1 MTQRQKITLIVS
13 VLVVL
18 GLIIAGITTKKNV
31 PARDGEQPA
40 ESGIEN
46 NVTAGAPEEEK
57 NAVFTEETP
66 AFAKLSKP
74 KEETVAD
81 KGTGAKLGTFEIR
94 ISSGGYTPNEL
105 TVKKGDVVQIRVSAV
120 DADYDFTIP
129 YIGIYQFIE
138 KGDAKTV
145 SFRATDVGTLAFTC
159 RDNCPRS
166 GKEGKLIVIP

>member
-31 PARDGEQPA
+31 PARNGN
-40 ESGIEN
+40 ES
-46 NVTAGAPEEEK
+46 AGSGLEK
-57 NAVFTEETP
+57 NAPAETSEEKQNEVFTEETP

-81 KGTGAKLGTFEIR
+81 KGTGAKLGTFEMKIYG
-94 ISSGGYTPNEL
+94 SGYAPNEL
-105 TVKKGDVVQIRVSAV
+105 TVKKGDVVQIRISAV
-120 DADYDFTIP
+120 DGDYDFTIP
-129 YIGIYQFIE
+129 YIGIYQLVE
-138 KGDAKTV
+138 KENAKTV
-145 SFRATDVGTLAFTC
+145 SFRATDTGTLTFTC
-159 RDNCPRS
+159 RDYCPRT